1 MKLFSFLLLSAFI
14 FIANVHSVSGQD
26 LLKERIRKLSSNKTS
41 IYVEKGIFHNGGVK
55 IESTL
60 TSIRQSYNPK
70 QGFERIVIDF
80 STNQIPKIYGHI
92 SSEEKKLYLDVFE
105 TSLSKDLK
113 TVAST
118 KFIEKINFFPI
129 ETNHISIDMRLK
141 SKVIADIFFLEN
153 PGRLVIDLK
162 N

>member
-1 MKLFSFLLLSAFI
+1 MKILVLFLSLFCLTSSL
-14 FIANVHSVSGQD
+14 FGQD
-26 LLKERIRKLSSNKTS
+26 LFKERIRKLSSNKTS

-55 IESTL
+55 LQSTL
-60 TSIRQSYNPK
+60 KSLRQSYNPK

-92 SSEEKKLYLDVFE
+92 SSEDRKMYLDIFD
-105 TSLSKDLK
+105 TTIAKDLK
-113 TVAST
+113 TVEST
-118 KFIEKINFFPI
+118 RFIDKINFFPI
-129 ETNHISIDMRLK
+129 ESNHVSIDMKLK
-141 SKVIADIFFLEN
+141 TKVIADVFYLEN

>member
-1 MKLFSFLLLSAFI
+1 MKIIALFLSI
-14 FIANVHSVSGQD
+14 FCLTSSYAQD
-26 LLKERIRKLSSNKTS
+26 LFKERIRKLSNNKTS
-41 IYVEKGIFHNGGVK
+41 IYIEKGIFHNGGVK
-55 IESTL
+55 I
-60 TSIRQSYNPK
+60 TSSLKSLRQSYNPK

-92 SSEEKKLYLDVFE
+92 SSDEKKMYLDIFE
-105 TSLSKDLK
+105 TNLAKDLK

-118 KFIEKINFFPI
+118 RYIEKINFFPI
-129 ETNHISIDMRLK
+129 ESNHLSIDMKLK
-141 SKVIADIFFLEN
+141 NKVSADIFFLEN